1 VKASLDRTAW
11 ADDGADG
18 LPTLGVVTVAS
29 GPFGAA
35 ALQAAR
41 PAQQHYAGDPCQ
53 VDHVLFR

>member
-1 VKASLDRTAW
+1 MAAW
-11 ADDGADG
+11 ADAGAG
-18 LPTLGVVTVAS
+18 RLPTLGVVTVAS